1 MAKTLNV
8 LFIGNSFTAR
18 NDLPGLV
25 AKLAA
30 AKGKELRHRLISAGG
45 ASLRAHWNAGE
56 AAKAIQT
63 GGYDFVVLQEQ
74 STLPVKNA
82 TRMHENVRLFD
93 EAITSAGAKTVLYM
107 TWAHRAGER
116 HPDRIVVRHR
126 ALVGHRGSATLHGS
140 DQVRE
145 RLANLRREEELQS
158 TAEVRRRSADEKHL
172 RIRREFV
179 PVLGFPQE
187 PRDDEVIRQD
197 SDASRRR
204 IARSGNLVRRAPAVR
219 DVREQVEFD
228 RGLER
233 LRALIGV
240 CRLEND
246 CGRWSLR
253 VHCPAPV
260 MLLGRIKREGAR
272 QLAAVTYFFMRRNE
286 SITMD

>member
-107 TWAHRAGER
+107 TWARR
-116 HPDRIVVRHR
+116 HAPETQAAISDAYNSIGRELKATVVP
-126 ALVGHRGSATLHGS
+126 VGT
-140 DQVRE
+140 VWE
-145 RLANLRREEELQS
+145 RLNFTKRLKQLSLSCRETRAQVAELLK
-158 TAEVRRRSADEKHL
+158 ALK
-172 RIRREFV
+172 
-179 PVLGFPQE
+179 P
-187 PRDDEVIRQD
+187 
-197 SDASRRR
+197 SRTR
-204 IARSGNLVRRAPAVR
+204 
-219 DVREQVEFD
+219 
-228 RGLER
+228 
-233 LRALIGV
+233 
-240 CRLEND
+240 
-246 CGRWSLR
+246 
-253 VHCPAPV
+253 
-260 MLLGRIKREGAR
+260 
-272 QLAAVTYFFMRRNE
+272 
-286 SITMD
+286 